1 MTDSGVGTSMSTNGT
16 RRPGSRTDTGQTL
29 RAVVERYDDAPNQCT
44 LYPEESDKHE
54 RMATWITAQE
64 PAFVD
69 LAVVR

>member
-1 MTDSGVGTSMSTNGT
+1 MSTDST
-16 RRPGSRTDTGQTL
+16 RRPDHRADIPSL
-29 RAVVERYDDAPNQCT
+29 RAVVERYEDAPNQCT
-44 LYPEESDKHE
+44 IYPEESDDHE